1 MLQRLGDH
9 IAACHGRAAECEA
22 YARDIVDEAVSAQ
35 YLEMAKHWSHLAK
48 SYEYAETLERFLFET
63 YKKGS
68 PFEIENLPKPPSRP

>member
-1 MLQRLGDH
+1 
-9 IAACHGRAAECEA
+9 
-22 YARDIVDEAVSAQ
+22 VDEAVSAQ

-63 YKKGS
+63 YKKGW